1 LFCRRNNDAQLKGI
15 GGGQCVKAR
24 NAWVFTTK
32 EKAEKAQKIVDEY
45 SAQKGARTAVK

>member
-1 LFCRRNNDAQLKGI
+1 
-15 GGGQCVKAR
+15 
-24 NAWVFTTK
+24 VFTTK